1 MMSRA
6 RSQHDLRDIRGYKPE
21 REMRDWRDWRAAI
34 STPLTYRVGNSTL
47 HFR

>member
-1 MMSRA
+1 MSRA
-6 RSQHDLRDIRGYKPE
+6 RSQHDLYKGE

>member
-1 MMSRA
+1 MMSRP
-6 RSQHDLRDIRGYKPE
+6 RSQHDLTFRE
-21 REMRDWRDWRAAI
+21 REMRDWRDWRTAI

>member
-6 RSQHDLRDIRGYKPE
+6 RSQHDLSHMGYKGE